1 MLLDGVY
8 TNSSLFNSKIFLST
22 TTAKSSSSEPWPG
35 ALLTCTA
42 TIANSLSRLNE
53 HRSDTIW
60 HLLEPDAATLHSLHD
75 QDNSPNQT
83 SKMEVR
89 WSAPAQHSS
98 LFDLIALEC
107 ELNETSLAH
116 HQHQHHHRHQPHQQ
130 SRTLAINHTLFASDD
145 NDNDTRPHGHQSTTI
160 VVSNNNNNDDDDDDD
175 DNGGAWIP
183 GAHYACSLATY
194 RRVRLVVS
202 SPSSRLLSAHS
213 RSPLVAHTLGLAP
226 PTLLEHRL
234 VVNED
239 ERSGGLALVEF
250 LVRPPRGLYDH
261 FSLVVL
267 PSDPSSLMAVFVRNL
282 TRHQVEVASSSSS
295 SSSASASKQQVQV
308 RVVIEGAS
316 ALSALR
322 AGRAYEVHFAV
333 SRDRRVRSFNSGVVF
348 MRPPLAPVRLS
359 VFALSASQVNLTWSN
374 ESDNATR
381 VSYLVAIESTRNDT
395 RSDLLVHG
403 RTWLLVEDLS
413 PSDNYTL
420 SVRTC
425 ASRLSAL
432 SCDARSPPAT
442 VRLNIRRAQRVH
454 GLRVHAQAKQNTIAT
469 TTSVELA
476 WRLDTSN
483 VCDIAAFKINYY
495 NQRTAQSRDCFT
507 ARPPGAD
514 ECHPTTQQ
522 QQQQSVDECGTS
534 PLECETTTTTTRTLE
549 CRYQLSGLAMNTL
562 YKVRVSVVAHNHVFQ
577 WHMLDADVLAR
588 TAIGLPARDAHTRS
602 LLAHVSHNQNT
613 NQNNTALLQLVES
626 VVSVARAS
634 SMLTVVQPSVDES
647 NGRLSAAYLFM
658 LEHNNNNKSNESS
671 TFELASTRDQSYL
684 SQLMLTSSAHECTN
698 HSSHTQHVPCLL
710 RAYESAELPRLATR
724 VVFIGGRR
732 GDQVIASL
740 VSHLVMNE
748 TTSDITEDDDE
759 LTTSTTSYENIS
771 HAQVELRPLVAYQFF
786 YIFKIADDYDGD
798 KDFLLFAAHPSEP
811 MQIASDIEEA
821 AAEASR
827 ALDARRATDAAGSS
841 SSSSRDKL
849 AMWLVAILSVL
860 SSVLLVLI
868 SLASATLL
876 VRYLKCQRCHKASS
890 AGASAVPGSAQV
902 AQFALGS
909 RCAPSDVN
917 DGIVSKLFGGKTSGA
932 GIGNGGDYF
941 TGIACVGD
949 DGFVAPSEFGR
960 EQMTSIWLV
969 KHANGDLILDD
980 EYRNLPDY
988 RDVKTSYASQLLRN
1002 ECKNRFLDIKAYDDS
1017 RVVLDAPS
1025 QQTPAPSTN
1034 TLSKTTPSAAATTAT
1049 TKTTNELHKKRARS
1063 TTTATTTT
1071 TTTTSKA
1078 AKRATAEEEAETASV
1093 TDIAYRHLKKE
1104 CVSSS
1109 SSGEAS
1115 SSAATNATNADLAAG
1130 VGDKLG

>member
-1 MLLDGVY
+1 
-8 TNSSLFNSKIFLST
+8 
-22 TTAKSSSSEPWPG
+22 
-35 ALLTCTA
+35 
-42 TIANSLSRLNE
+42 
-53 HRSDTIW
+53 
-60 HLLEPDAATLHSLHD
+60 
-75 QDNSPNQT
+75 
-83 SKMEVR
+83 
-89 WSAPAQHSS
+89 
-98 LFDLIALEC
+98 
-107 ELNETSLAH
+107 
-116 HQHQHHHRHQPHQQ
+116 
-130 SRTLAINHTLFASDD
+130 
-145 NDNDTRPHGHQSTTI
+145 
-160 VVSNNNNNDDDDDDD
+160 
-175 DNGGAWIP
+175 
-183 GAHYACSLATY
+183 
-194 RRVRLVVS
+194 
-202 SPSSRLLSAHS
+202 
-213 RSPLVAHTLGLAP
+213 
-226 PTLLEHRL
+226 
-234 VVNED
+234 
-239 ERSGGLALVEF
+239 
-250 LVRPPRGLYDH
+250 
-261 FSLVVL
+261 
-267 PSDPSSLMAVFVRNL
+267 
-282 TRHQVEVASSSSS
+282 
-295 SSSASASKQQVQV
+295 
-308 RVVIEGAS
+308 
-316 ALSALR
+316 
-322 AGRAYEVHFAV
+322 
-333 SRDRRVRSFNSGVVF
+333 
-348 MRPPLAPVRLS
+348 
-359 VFALSASQVNLTWSN
+359 
-374 ESDNATR
+374 
-381 VSYLVAIESTRNDT
+381 
-395 RSDLLVHG
+395 
-403 RTWLLVEDLS
+403 
-413 PSDNYTL
+413 
-420 SVRTC
+420 
-425 ASRLSAL
+425 
-432 SCDARSPPAT
+432 
-442 VRLNIRRAQRVH
+442 
-454 GLRVHAQAKQNTIAT
+454 
-469 TTSVELA
+469 
-476 WRLDTSN
+476 
-483 VCDIAAFKINYY
+483 
-495 NQRTAQSRDCFT
+495 
-507 ARPPGAD
+507 
-514 ECHPTTQQ
+514 
-522 QQQQSVDECGTS
+522 
-534 PLECETTTTTTRTLE
+534 
-549 CRYQLSGLAMNTL
+549 MNTL